1 MADLPHI
8 EAILDRQ
15 AKSWEK
21 RNTLAD
27 ASAKAARDALLHL
40 QEGPWLSV
48 SRQWGSG
55 GVELAREVGRRLG
68 WQVYDREILTAIAE
82 HTHTR
87 EAVLADLDRVAMAPL
102 KDYIAHL
109 IVPGAAG
116 HATYLEELTRV
127 IWGLAKKGQ
136 AIILGRGGNWFL
148 DSRFGLRVRI
158 VAPLDQRVAA
168 VAKSSGLSE
177 DDARRKLLETDHD
190 RKAFVRQVFGRDIDD
205 PLGYDAMLSLERMTP
220 QAAADVIVGLLRSKL
235 AAVG

>member
-1 MADLPHI
+1 MVDLPHI

-40 QEGPWLSV
+40 QEGPWLTF

-55 GVELAREVGRRLG
+55 GVALAREVGRRLG
-68 WQVYDREILTAIAE
+68 WEVYDREILTAIAE

-87 EAVLADLDRVAMAPL
+87 EAVLADIDRTAMGPI

-109 IVPGAAG
+109 IVPGAPG
-116 HATYLEELTRV
+116 RATYLEELTRV
-127 IWGLAKKGQ
+127 IWGLARKGQ
-136 AIILGRGGNWFL
+136 AIILGRGGNWYL
-148 DSRFGLRVRI
+148 DSRYGLRVRV

-168 VAKSSGLSE
+168 VVESSGLSE
-177 DDARRKLLETDHD
+177 DDARRRLLEVDHD

-205 PLGYDAMLSLERMTP
+205 PLGYDVMLSLERTTLE
-220 QAAADVIVGLLRSKL
+220 AAADAIVGLLRSKL
-235 AAVG
+235 GSAG